1 MLPASSRMRAA
12 SDFQFVMRRGSKSGR
27 KTAVVYLA
35 RTGDATSMAGFA
47 VSKAVGGAVIRNR
60 VKRRMRAI
68 MAELL
73 PTLPPGSGVVVRA
86 LPASADATFAQLHA
100 DLSGA
105 LAAADAKVAA

>member
-1 MLPASSRMRAA
+1 MRDAT
-12 SDFQFVMRRGSKSGR
+12 DFKFVMRRGSKSGR
-27 KTAVVYLA
+27 KTAVVYIA
-35 RTGDATSMAGFA
+35 RTGDALSMAGFA

-86 LPASADATFAQLHA
+86 LPASADATFSQLHA

-105 LAAADAKVAA
+105 LAAANSKVAA